1 MKAQIKS
8 NAGSACRLR
17 VALLTNIPTP
27 YRIPF
32 FEELNNICDLT
43 VLFDGLSEPNR
54 QWVWNDSDFRFPC
67 QFLKGFLIPYTRHR
81 NVNDR
86 RFLQFR
92 YNIVPYLFRLRP
104 DVVVSAEMG
113 PRSIQAELY
122 CRLTRTP
129 LVIWW
134 EGTPHT
140 EGATSPL
147 RLLIR
152 RYLIHRAAR
161 FWSNGRE
168 STALLNTYGAVPAK
182 IDAGMTGMDT
192 TELASRVKQ
201 LLPGRAQI
209 RSELGVHGTVIL
221 YVGKFAD
228 GKGILQYLRAL
239 DLIQADIQKWSLL
252 FVGAG
257 ALEADL
263 RNWAVGHPEVSIVI
277 TGFIQPAELPRYFC
291 AADIFVM
298 PTLDDNWSL
307 ASLEALVAGLPQL
320 FSIYNGGTADLLVPE
335 ITGKLID
342 PTKADEFATAMSVW
356 IERPPS
362 RIPSNH
368 LAKIIEYYSPA
379 EMAQRGLISLKKAVS
394 SDSSYKSSEAA
405 TD

>member
-1 MKAQIKS
+1 MNARIKS
-8 NAGSACRLR
+8 DFGLTSRLG
-17 VALLTNIPTP
+17 VAILTNIPTP
-27 YRIPF
+27 YRLPF
-32 FEELNNICDLT
+32 FEELSHLCNLT

-54 QWVWNDSDFRFPC
+54 QWAWNDSDFRFQC
-67 QFLKGFLIPYTRHR
+67 QFLKGFLIPYTRR
-81 NVNDR
+81 RGVNDR

-92 YNIVPYLFRLRP
+92 YNIISRLFRLRP

-122 CRLTRTP
+122 CRLTKTP

-140 EGATSPL
+140 ERAPSTL

-152 RYLIHRAAR
+152 RYLIQQAAR

-168 STALLNTYGAVPAK
+168 STALLNIYGADPAK
-182 IDAGMTGMDT
+182 IDAGMTGIDT
-192 TELASRVKQ
+192 MELASRVKQ

-209 RSELGVHGTVIL
+209 RSELGVNGTVIL
-221 YVGKFAD
+221 YVGQFAD
-228 GKGILQYLRAL
+228 RKGILQYLRAL
-239 DLIQADIQKWSLL
+239 DLIHSGTQKWSLL

-263 RNWAVGHPEVSIVI
+263 RKWAVDHPEVLIV
-277 TGFIQPAELPRYFC
+277 TGFIQPAELPRYLC

-298 PTLDDNWSL
+298 PTLDDNWPL
-307 ASLEALVAGLPQL
+307 APLEALVAGLPQL
-320 FSIYNGGTADLLVPE
+320 FSIYNGGTADLLVPG
-335 ITGKLID
+335 ITGELVD
-342 PTKADEFATAMSVW
+342 PTKADEFAAAMSAW
-356 IERPPS
+356 IERPPN

-368 LAKIIEYYSPA
+368 LAEIIKYYSPA
-379 EMAQRGLISLKKAVS
+379 EMAQRGLISLKRAVS
-394 SDSSYKSSEAA
+394 SDSSHTNSEAA